1 MRRKG
6 RGHTPSASGKRTRM
20 LANFTDVVK
29 PGSTDQKLLV
39 AIDWERLPR
48 HVAVIMD
55 GNGRWAARRGQPR
68 IAGHRAGVEAVR
80 ASVDTGARL
89 GLEALTLYAFS
100 TENWKR
106 PRLEVDA
113 LMRMLKRYLRL
124 ELDEIDRQNIRFQ
137 PIGRTRALQES
148 VRRELQRA
156 VERTAGNTGMV
167 LSVALNYGGR
177 AEIVDAVRAAVRA
190 LAAEGRAPEEITE
203 EEIGRHLYT
212 RGLPELDLLVRTSG
226 ELRISNFMLWQ
237 AAYSEIY
244 VTETLWPDFRRVHLL
259 EAIVDYQRRD
269 RRFGGLQLVVNTK

>member
-1 MRRKG
+1 
-6 RGHTPSASGKRTRM
+6 M

-29 PGSTDQKLLV
+29 RGSRDESLLAQV
-39 AIDWERLPR
+39 DWSRLPR

-124 ELDEIDRQNIRFQ
+124 ELEEIDR
-137 PIGRTRALQES
+137 
-148 VRRELQRA
+148 
-156 VERTAGNTGMV
+156 
-167 LSVALNYGGR
+167 
-177 AEIVDAVRAAVRA
+177 
-190 LAAEGRAPEEITE
+190 
-203 EEIGRHLYT
+203 
-212 RGLPELDLLVRTSG
+212 
-226 ELRISNFMLWQ
+226 
-237 AAYSEIY
+237 
-244 VTETLWPDFRRVHLL
+244 
-259 EAIVDYQRRD
+259 
-269 RRFGGLQLVVNTK
+269 